1 MKSIAIIDYQ
11 INNLSSI
18 FHAIKN
24 LNYRP
29 TIINEFDSKEYDVLV
44 VPGTG
49 SFNHGIKYLKEKN
62 LKN

>member
-44 VPGTG
+44 VPGTD
-49 SFNHGIKYLKEKN
+49 FNQGIKYLKEKN